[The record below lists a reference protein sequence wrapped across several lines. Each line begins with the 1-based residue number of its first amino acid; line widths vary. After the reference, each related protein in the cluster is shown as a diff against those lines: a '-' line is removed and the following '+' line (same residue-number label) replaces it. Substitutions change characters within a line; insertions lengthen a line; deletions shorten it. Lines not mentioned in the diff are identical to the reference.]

1 MEEQL
6 LDMMRTAKDESTV
19 VSQRLEGNMEL
30 LVYPLQGRQG
40 VILGVGYGSEN
51 AHFVNMSD
59 VLQRRTKDAA
69 RFGAWLPAVF
79 KDGSHFVVMRVD
91 RDVSDESSAADL
103 VDKLLIA
110 QELLS

>member
-1 MEEQL
+1 MEKQL
-6 LDMMRTAKDESTV
+6 LEMMGTARREGMV

-51 AHFVNMSD
+51 AQLVNMSD

-91 RDVSDESSAADL
+91 REVSDESSAADL
-103 VDKLLIA
+103 IGMVHIA